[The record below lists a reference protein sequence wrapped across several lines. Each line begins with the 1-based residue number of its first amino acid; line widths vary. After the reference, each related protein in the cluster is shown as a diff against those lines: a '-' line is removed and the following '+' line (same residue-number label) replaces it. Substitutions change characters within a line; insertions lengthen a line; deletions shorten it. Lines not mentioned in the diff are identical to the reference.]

1 MDESFLEVEG
11 GSRRGK
17 ERRVRYPV
25 FGILERESLVK
36 VEIVKERFLKFPMR
50 SRESFVY
57 YLKELEFRYNFRA
70 NLDEMLSN
78 VVGGIK

>member
-1 MDESFLEVEG
+1 MKVEG
-11 GSRRGK
+11 RSRRGEK
-17 ERRVRYPV
+17 LRVRYPV
-25 FGILERESLVK
+25 FGILEREGLVK

-57 YLKELEFRYNFRA
+57 YLKVLEFRYNFRA
-70 NLDEMLSN
+70 NLDEIISN